1 MWSSLF
7 TVLEKH
13 GVMNSNFKGFMADN
27 AQVNLNA
34 IRRIFGARDLIISM
48 LDKERTCLL
57 H

>member
-1 MWSSLF
+1 
-7 TVLEKH
+7 
-13 GVMNSNFKGFMADN
+13 MADN